1 MLSLCSRFLPIVF
14 TVLVCVGFPSW
25 SYHRNRSR
33 LGDRDYEF
41 DAGGKQGAFE
51 LHAKRYQDLAKLVL
65 TLAAASA
72 ASLLSFLVNIDVSK
86 PQNSYS
92 VRLEA
97 AAPFAMV
104 FLCLSA
110 GSCLTFML
118 LQNIY
123 YEHYTHVM
131 YPIEEGVTK
140 KSPYSGKKYAFVL
153 MFAEASMFSFVLSY
167 IVIGVSLLFGR
178 LCIRP

>member
-1 MLSLCSRFLPIVF
+1 M
-14 TVLVCVGFPSW
+14 
-25 SYHRNRSR
+25 
-33 LGDRDYEF
+33 
-41 DAGGKQGAFE
+41 
-51 LHAKRYQDLAKLVL
+51 
-65 TLAAASA
+65 
-72 ASLLSFLVNIDVSK
+72 SFLVNIGVSK
-86 PQNSYS
+86 PPNGYS
-92 VRLEA
+92 VRFEA

-104 FLCLSA
+104 FLCVSA

-131 YPIEEGVTK
+131 YPIEEGVPK

-178 LCIRP
+178 LCTRP